1 LINFNLVR
9 LILDCIMVVKSK
21 IVELAEWLFEEE
33 IPDSYVPDKPLVE
46 KKVSIHRDP
55 VHMENFQLSTS
66 GLFILH
72 AKMQFDRPV
81 RVLTEIEGETITS
94 QFIFFKPTDS
104 KLPYG
109 MSRHNIRYIP
119 SVKSV
124 HEVEPGI
131 EYTYFIAVISK
142 EYYLSLIKRDSLLH
156 QQFVHEIEKG
166 EYVSFSEEDLMATY
180 EMQHTITEL
189 IESKKKGEIRRLHT
203 ESRVVE
209 LLMYQFEQY
218 NERNENAAPLFHEE
232 DVQRLELARQILE
245 QRVANPPT
253 QKELAAEVLT
263 SESKLRKD
271 FKEYFS
277 VTIHDYLTRIRMEKA
292 RNYLLQDKMTVYEVA
307 LLTGYGHQNNFSSA
321 FKKYYG
327 ISPGELKM

>member
-1 LINFNLVR
+1 ML
-9 LILDCIMVVKSK
+9 VKSK
-21 IVELAEWLFEEE
+21 IVELADWLFEEE
-33 IPDSYVPDKPLVE
+33 IPDGYVPDKPLVE
-46 KKVSIHRDP
+46 NRISISKDP

-72 AKMQFDRPV
+72 SKMQFDRPV
-81 RVLTEIEGETITS
+81 QVLTEIEGETITI

-119 SVKSV
+119 SVKSI

-142 EYYLSLIKRDSLLH
+142 EYYLNLIKRDSLLH

-218 NERNENAAPLFHEE
+218 NEKTESNDSLFHEE
-232 DVQRLELARQILE
+232 DVQRLEMARQILE
-245 QRVANPPT
+245 QRIANPPT

-277 VTIHDYLTRIRMEKA
+277 VTIHDYLTRVRMEKA
-292 RNYLLQDKMTVYEVA
+292 KSYLLEDKMTVYEVA

>member
-1 LINFNLVR
+1 ML
-9 LILDCIMVVKSK
+9 VKSK
-21 IVELAEWLFEEE
+21 IVELEDWLFEEE
-33 IPDSYVPDKPLVE
+33 IPDGYVPDKPLVE
-46 KKVSIHRDP
+46 NKTIIEMGP

-72 AKMQFDRPV
+72 SKMNFDRPV
-81 RVLTEIEGETITS
+81 QILTEIEGETITS
-94 QFIFFKPTDS
+94 QFIFFKPKDA
-104 KLPYG
+104 KMPYG

-119 SVKSV
+119 SVRTT
-124 HEVEPGI
+124 HQVEPGI
-131 EYTYFIAVISK
+131 EYIYFIAVISK
-142 EYYLSLIKRDSLLH
+142 EYYLNLIKRDSLLH

-166 EYVSFSEEDLMATY
+166 QYASFSEEDLVATY
-180 EMQHTITEL
+180 EMQHTISEL

-203 ESRVVE
+203 ESRIVE

-218 NERNENAAPLFHEE
+218 NEQKGNTDSLFHEE
-232 DVQRLELARQILE
+232 DIQRLEMARHILE
-245 QRVANPPT
+245 QRIANPPT

-277 VTIHDYLTRIRMEKA
+277 VTIHDYLTRVRMEKA
-292 RNYLLQDKMTVYEVA
+292 KNYLLADKKTVYEVA

>member
-1 LINFNLVR
+1 ML
-9 LILDCIMVVKSK
+9 VKSK
-21 IVELAEWLFEEE
+21 IVELEDWLFEEE

-46 KKVSIHRDP
+46 NKTIIEMGP

-72 AKMQFDRPV
+72 SKMNFDRPV
-81 RVLTEIEGETITS
+81 QILTEIEGETITS
-94 QFIFFKPTDS
+94 QFIFFKPKDV
-104 KLPYG
+104 KMPYG

-119 SVKSV
+119 SVRTT
-124 HEVEPGI
+124 HQVEPGI
-131 EYTYFIAVISK
+131 EYIYFIAVISK
-142 EYYLSLIKRDSLLH
+142 EYYLNLIKRDSLLH

-166 EYVSFSEEDLMATY
+166 QYASFSEEDLVATY
-180 EMQHTITEL
+180 EMQHTISEL

-203 ESRVVE
+203 ESRIVE

-218 NERNENAAPLFHEE
+218 NEQKGNTGSLFHEE
-232 DVQRLELARQILE
+232 DIQRLEMARHILE
-245 QRVANPPT
+245 QRIANPPT

-277 VTIHDYLTRIRMEKA
+277 VTIHDYLTRVRMEKA
-292 RNYLLQDKMTVYEVA
+292 KNYLLADKKTVYEVA

-321 FKKYYG
+321 FKKYFG

>member
-1 LINFNLVR
+1 ML
-9 LILDCIMVVKSK
+9 VKSK
-21 IVELAEWLFEEE
+21 IVELEDWLFEEE
-33 IPDSYVPDKPLVE
+33 IPDGYVPEKPLVE
-46 KKVSIHRDP
+46 NKTIIEMGP

-72 AKMQFDRPV
+72 SKMNFDRPV
-81 RVLTEIEGETITS
+81 QILTEIEGETITS
-94 QFIFFKPTDS
+94 QFIFFKPTDA
-104 KLPYG
+104 KMPYG

-119 SVKSV
+119 SVRTT
-124 HEVEPGI
+124 HQVEPGI
-131 EYTYFIAVISK
+131 EYIYFIAVISK
-142 EYYLSLIKRDSLLH
+142 EYYLNLIKRDSLLH

-166 EYVSFSEEDLMATY
+166 QYASFSEEDLVATY
-180 EMQHTITEL
+180 EMQHTISEL

-203 ESRVVE
+203 ESRIVE

-218 NERNENAAPLFHEE
+218 NEQKGNTDSLFHEE
-232 DVQRLELARQILE
+232 DIQRLEMARHILE
-245 QRVANPPT
+245 QRIANPPT

-277 VTIHDYLTRIRMEKA
+277 VTIHDYLTRVRMEKA
-292 RNYLLQDKMTVYEVA
+292 KNYLLADKKTVYEVA

>member
-1 LINFNLVR
+1 MRI
-9 LILDCIMVVKSK
+9 KSK
-21 IVELAEWLFEEE
+21 IVELDDWLFIEE
-33 IPDSYVPDKPLVE
+33 IPDHYIPDKPLIE
-46 KKVSIHRDP
+46 NHLEINRSPIR
-55 VHMENFQLSTS
+55 MSNFQLSTS

-72 AKMQFDRPV
+72 TKMSFDQPV
-81 RVLTEIEGETITS
+81 HIHTEVEGEAITS
-94 QFIFFKPTDS
+94 QFIFYKIADS

-124 HEVEPGI
+124 HEVRQGV
-131 EYTYFIAVISK
+131 EYSYFIAVISK
-142 EYYLSLIKRDSLLH
+142 EYYLNLIKRDSLLH
-156 QQFVHEIEKG
+156 RHFVEEIEKG

-180 EMQHTITEL
+180 EMQHTISEL
-189 IESKKKGEIRRLHT
+189 IESKKTGEIRRLHT
-203 ESRVVE
+203 ESRIVE

-218 NERNENAAPLFHEE
+218 NEKQQNHHEPFFNEE
-232 DVQRLELARQILE
+232 DIERLELARQILE
-245 QRVANPPT
+245 QRIANPPT
-253 QKELAAEVLT
+253 QKELASEVLM

-277 VTIHDYLTRIRMEKA
+277 ITIHDYLTRVRMEKA
-292 RNYLLQDKMTVYEVA
+292 RTYLLEDKLSVYEVA
-307 LLTGYGHQNNFSSA
+307 LLTGFGHQNNFSSA